1 MAMRRVLILPITF
14 CLALSLSAPVVSHA
28 QQIPGIGSITGL
40 VKRVIKAIDLKVQRL
55 QNSTIALQNA
65 QKALE
70 NTMSKLHLNEIA
82 HWAQQQKDLYEK
94 YFNELWQ
101 VKTLISGY
109 HRVKEI
115 SQKQV
120 ALVNAYKR
128 AWGLLQ
134 ADQHFTPDELG
145 YMGSVYS
152 GILQRTLEDA
162 GSLLSLISSFTTQ
175 MSDADRMQMVD
186 RVAKSVDAHYNDL
199 KRFNAENAVL
209 SLQRSKDEK
218 DAEIVRW
225 MYGL

>member
-1 MAMRRVLILPITF
+1 MRRVLILPVLF
-14 CLALSLSAPVVSHA
+14 CLAFMLGKPARSHA
-28 QQIPGIGSITGL
+28 QEIPGIGSIAGL

-55 QNSTIALQNA
+55 QNNTIALQNV

-70 NTMSKLHLNEIA
+70 NTMSKLHLREIA
-82 HWAQQQKDLYEK
+82 SWAQQQKDLYEK

-134 ADQHFTPDELG
+134 ADQHFSPEELS

-162 GSLLSLISSFTTQ
+162 GSLLSLVSAFTTQ
-175 MSDADRMQMVD
+175 MSDADRMRMVD
-186 RVAKSVDAHYNDL
+186 QVAENVDEHYNDL
-199 KRFNAENAVL
+199 QRFNAQNAML
-209 SLQRSKDEK
+209 SLQRSRDAKDEK
-218 DAEIVRW
+218 VVRW